1 MPLMPPT
8 NVAAPTVGGDFNAV
22 RRDIEELYRRTGK
35 KTDQRFQLVY
45 VQANA
50 PQGVPI
56 GTLWF
61 DTSVA

>member
-8 NVAAPTVGGDFNAV
+8 NVAAPTVGGDLSGV
-22 RRDIEELYRRTGK
+22 RRDVEELYRRTARK
-35 KTDQRFQLVY
+35 VDRPFQLVY
-45 VQANA
+45 VQPYEPAD
-50 PQGVPI
+50 VPT